1 MQSLIKGLYMYIH
14 TYIIF
19 ISPRIK
25 DDMEVAENDDY

>member
-1 MQSLIKGLYMYIH
+1 MDAVINKRIIHIH